1 MPIESYIES
10 RSSAEDDYLY
20 RLWRATNIHLVR
32 PHMVSGHVEGLL
44 LKMLVEMIRPANV
57 LEIGTFT
64 GYSAISMSYGLPRHG
79 RIYTFDVNEEL
90 EDFARR
96 WIEGS
101 RRASSITYTIGDV
114 LEILP
119 DFAEKNGNLHF
130 DLAFIDGN
138 KRQYAEYY
146 TLVKKYL
153 SPGGYILADNT
164 LWDGHVIDPAYDR
177 DSQTLGIRR
186 FNDLLAEDETV
197 EKVILPIRDG
207 LTIVRKKAEWQ

>member
-64 GYSAISMSYGLPRHG
+64 GYSAISMSYGLPSHG

-90 EDFARR
+90 RPPVDRRVAPRVQHNLHHRRCARDFARFR
-96 WIEGS
+96 GKKWQPALRPRLYRRQQKAIRGILHARKKISFPGRIYS
-101 RRASSITYTIGDV
+101 R
-114 LEILP
+114 
-119 DFAEKNGNLHF
+119 
-130 DLAFIDGN
+130 
-138 KRQYAEYY
+138 RQYA
-146 TLVKKYL
+146 L
-153 SPGGYILADNT
+153 GRAC
-164 LWDGHVIDPAYDR
+164 DR
-177 DSQTLGIRR
+177 PCI
-186 FNDLLAEDETV
+186 
-197 EKVILPIRDG
+197 
-207 LTIVRKKAEWQ
+207 

>member
-64 GYSAISMSYGLPRHG
+64 GYSAISMSYGLPSYG
-79 RIYTFDVNEEL
+79 RIYTFDVN
-90 EDFARR
+90 DFARR

-119 DFAEKNGNLHF
+119 DFAEKNGNLRF

>member
-119 DFAEKNGNLHF
+119 DFAEKNGNLRF

-146 TLVKKYL
+146 MLVKKYL